1 MNIDVNL
8 LMRLMDTLGPSGRE
22 QEVRL
27 IIMKEIKKYVDTM
40 EVDKFGNLICHKKGN
55 GPKVMLS
62 AHMDEVGLMVNEI
75 KGNGRI
81 KFSAIGG
88 IKPVS
93 LVGQACDILTR
104 HGVVKG
110 VITFKELHED
120 IDPKE
125 APILENLY
133 VDTGLFKNDLEKLG
147 VEIGNYIVPVH
158 YTRFLG
164 SRNIISGKALDNRVG
179 CFVLIELA
187 KLMQKTKQ
195 NIYYTFTV
203 QEEIG
208 LYGAQTS
215 VYNIDPD
222 WAVAVE
228 VTNCPD
234 SEESPQVKLGWGP
247 VITIKDAEIIA
258 NKCLNDHF
266 VEVARKNKIPVQ
278 LEVTEAGTTDASK
291 IMLAK
296 GGVPS
301 TVIST
306 AIRNIHST
314 ISIASLEDI
323 KNSINLLAEGL
334 KNAPKVCIV

>member
-1 MNIDVNL
+1 M
-8 LMRLMDTLGPSGRE
+8 
-22 QEVRL
+22 
-27 IIMKEIKKYVDTM
+27 
-40 EVDKFGNLICHKKGN
+40 
-55 GPKVMLS
+55 
-62 AHMDEVGLMVNEI
+62 
-75 KGNGRI
+75 
-81 KFSAIGG
+81 
-88 IKPVS
+88 
-93 LVGQACDILTR
+93 
-104 HGVVKG
+104 
-110 VITFKELHED
+110 
-120 IDPKE
+120 
-125 APILENLY
+125 
-133 VDTGLFKNDLEKLG
+133 
-147 VEIGNYIVPVH
+147 
-158 YTRFLG
+158 
-164 SRNIISGKALDNRVG
+164 
-179 CFVLIELA
+179 IELA
-187 KLMQKTKQ
+187 KLMQKIKQ

-234 SEESPQVKLGWGP
+234 SEESPMVKLGWGP
-247 VITIKDAEIIA
+247 VITVKDAEIIA

-278 LEVTEAGTTDASK
+278 LEVTESGTTDASK